1 MKKLILISGT
11 GRSGTH
17 LIGRTIST
25 HPDIKG
31 RIESPDTF
39 NLITKIATTQDN
51 KNPLYITYLKK
62 LLVFKLTRILK
73 KSKYHILEKSH
84 PSIWLAEFIFSKFNN
99 AFLIGV
105 WRDVE
110 PTINSML
117 QHQGVLSWY
126 KLLQQNKKNRFL
138 GISESNKKYFK
149 NLSIEEKC
157 SLRWLSHKNELY
169 KLKNKYPNKVL
180 LIKYDDFLK
189 NPSIFLEDISH
200 FLDITNNFKLEKFK
214 IDSLDK
220 WKQNL
225 TLKQLENIYK
235 ITSQD
240 ETK

>member
-117 QHQGVLSWY
+117 QHQGVLS
-126 KLLQQNKKNRFL
+126 LPF
-138 GISESNKKYFK
+138 
-149 NLSIEEKC
+149 
-157 SLRWLSHKNELY
+157 
-169 KLKNKYPNKVL
+169 
-180 LIKYDDFLK
+180 
-189 NPSIFLEDISH
+189 PSVP
-200 FLDITNNFKLEKFK
+200 
-214 IDSLDK
+214 
-220 WKQNL
+220 Q
-225 TLKQLENIYK
+225 
-235 ITSQD
+235 
-240 ETK
+240 